1 MATEARIFTILI
13 VLHALRYAIY
23 AIRYCTLYAIRNT
36 KAYVRNFTL
45 FLQNEPKFRK
55 SQMNL
60 NNVLTTNYVK
70 WTLGKGG
77 KNEAKTP
84 NSNPISAQK
93 PPFPNLPNPELF

>member
-1 MATEARIFTILI
+1 
-13 VLHALRYAIY
+13 
-23 AIRYCTLYAIRNT
+23 
-36 KAYVRNFTL
+36 
-45 FLQNEPKFRK
+45 
-55 SQMNL
+55 MNL

-77 KNEAKTP
+77 KNEAKTKPNEAKLKKAKMDLTLYLIRCYEKKGRFQNNENKAKANPKKP